1 MGFFASGYAKIRS
14 RMPNQ
19 SKDAEIRL
27 MAALRTHLR
36 TMGITESVKRG
47 WYPFKG
53 QYAPFYSPVTDIAVG
68 PYATEEGLILRYDEL
83 EASVHELINEVRTCY
98 RENWNRYRELY
109 PTIVAYPP
117 NEFTGNENARC
128 FIAVEVESK
137 STTGKHKLGSIV
149 NAAALG
155 RIGIVVG
162 LDDDIVRAL
171 IRILGYL
178 KFLASVRKP
187 TFNANNTFIVTKS
200 QLVGILNGRS
210 YQVRDPR
217 GH

>member
-1 MGFFASGYAKIRS
+1 MVFFMLSCASISS
-14 RMPNQ
+14 RMP
-19 SKDAEIRL
+19 SSSADTEIRL
-27 MAALRTHLR
+27 KTALRTYLSAK
-36 TMGITESVKRG
+36 GVSESVKRG

-53 QYAPFYSPVTDIAVG
+53 QYVPFYSPVTDIAVG
-68 PYATEEGLILRYDEL
+68 PYAIEEGLILRYDEL
-83 EASVHELINEVRTCY
+83 EASVHELINELRTCY
-98 RENWNRYRELY
+98 RENWDRYRELY

-117 NEFTGNENARC
+117 TEFMGNENARC

-155 RIGIVVG
+155 RIGIIVG

-187 TFNANNTFIVTKS
+187 TFNANNTFIISET
-200 QLVGILNGRS
+200 QMLRILEGTD
-210 YQVRDPR
+210 Y
-217 GH
+217 